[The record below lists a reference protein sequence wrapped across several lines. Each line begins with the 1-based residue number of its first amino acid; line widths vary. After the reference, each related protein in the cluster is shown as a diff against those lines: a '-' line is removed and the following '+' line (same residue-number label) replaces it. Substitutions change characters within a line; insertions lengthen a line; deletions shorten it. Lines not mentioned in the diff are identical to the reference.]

1 MNGAIKDFL
10 DFLMYIGIVS
20 NKTSNNF
27 NKNLSSIMQNSTNE
41 KKQNKKSNIYQIL
54 SKTLNNYFTSLSSND
69 IKLISEN
76 ITNKYKDNKFKI
88 IKNLMRNMILNKE
101 QKNKLNY
108 LEKWVD
114 NCNKLKNE
122 ELKLTIQKQ
131 EEENINNNL
140 TIKSPHNQK
149 NENEKNLTPFE
160 KGQRDLIHRQ
170 KQHLE
175 KFQKNKMEQIEKIEQ
190 LNNQLCPFS
199 PTIYTKNSKNAKSFM
214 HTSERNPYKRLYE
227 DVAKRQSKILQTE
240 KEENEKI
247 KRNSVWKSS
256 NKLFLQGK
264 SNIEDTI
271 NKLYNDHKKY
281 ENKKRIM
288 RNNIDKESGLTFQPD
303 VSTNSK
309 YSTSNKG
316 ERVKC
321 YSGKKVINLRKELKK
336 TE

>member
-20 NKTSNNF
+20 NKTTNNF
-27 NKNLSSIMQNSTNE
+27 NKNLSSIIQNSTNE

-69 IKLISEN
+69 IKSISEN

-88 IKNLMRNMILNKE
+88 IKTLMKNIILNKE
-101 QKNKLNY
+101 LKNKLIH
-108 LEKWVD
+108 LEKWID
-114 NCNKLKNE
+114 NCNKIKNE
-122 ELKLTIQKQ
+122 ELKLTLEKQ
-131 EEENINNNL
+131 EEENNNNNNTL
-140 TIKSPHNQK
+140 KTSHNQK
-149 NENEKNLTPFE
+149 NEYEKILSPFE
-160 KGQRDLIHRQ
+160 KGQRDLINRQ

-227 DVAKRQSKILQTE
+227 DVAKRQNKILQTE
-240 KEENEKI
+240 KEEKEKI
-247 KRNSVWKSS
+247 KRNSLWKRS
-256 NKLFLQGK
+256 NRIFLQGK
-264 SNIEDTI
+264 NNIEDTI
-271 NKLYNDHKKY
+271 NKLYNDHKIY

-288 RNNIDKESGLTFQPD
+288 RNNIDKESGITFQPD
-303 VSTNSK
+303 VSINSK
-309 YSTSNKG
+309 YSNNNKG

-321 YSGKKVINLRKELKK
+321 YSGKKVINLRKEFKK
-336 TE
+336 NE

>member
-20 NKTSNNF
+20 NKTTNNF
-27 NKNLSSIMQNSTNE
+27 NKNLSSIIQNSTNE

-69 IKLISEN
+69 IKSISEN

-88 IKNLMRNMILNKE
+88 IKTLMKNIILNKE
-101 QKNKLNY
+101 LKNKLIH
-108 LEKWVD
+108 LEKWID
-114 NCNKLKNE
+114 NCNKIKNE
-122 ELKLTIQKQ
+122 ELKLTLEKQ
-131 EEENINNNL
+131 EEENNNNNNTL
-140 TIKSPHNQK
+140 KTSHNQK
-149 NENEKNLTPFE
+149 NEYEKILSPFE
-160 KGQRDLIHRQ
+160 KGQRDLINRQ

-175 KFQKNKMEQIEKIEQ
+175 KFQKNKLDQMEKIEQ

-227 DVAKRQSKILQTE
+227 DVAKRQNKILQTE
-240 KEENEKI
+240 KEEKEKI
-247 KRNSVWKSS
+247 KRNSLWKRS
-256 NKLFLQGK
+256 NRIFLQGK
-264 SNIEDTI
+264 NNIEDKI
-271 NKLYNDHKKY
+271 NKLYNDNKIY

-288 RNNIDKESGLTFQPD
+288 RNNIDKESGITFQPD
-303 VSTNSK
+303 VSINSK
-309 YSTSNKG
+309 YSNNNKG

-321 YSGKKVINLRKELKK
+321 YSGKKVINLRKEFKK
-336 TE
+336 NE